1 MSQLKESYLYKEI
14 HQQPDVIVRLI
25 DESSQAVYRLCDA
38 VQQRG
43 IQQIVIVARGSS
55 DNAGRY
61 AKYLFGANNQM
72 VVSLATPS
80 LFTVYRRPPNLENTL
95 VIGVSQSGQSPD
107 IIQVLEEAR
116 RQNALTAAICNDPN
130 STLAQ
135 TARYILDIHAGVEHS
150 IAATKSYTAQLAM
163 IALLS
168 VALSGDG
175 EALES
180 MYLLPEAMRAALET
194 DSSAQITAGKLNQ
207 VKHSAV
213 IGRGYNYATAFEV
226 ALKLKELTY
235 TIAEPYSSAD
245 FMHGPLALVEP
256 GFPLI
261 IIAPSGQL
269 KQEFLTFLN
278 NTVDLGAR
286 IVAISDQTDILNKVE
301 HPIQFPVSVPE
312 WLSPLVT
319 VIPGQLFSMHLAH
332 IRGIDLD
339 NPRAIRKVTKTV

>member
-14 HQQPDVIVRLI
+14 HQQPDAIVRLI
-25 DESSQAVYRLCDA
+25 DESSQAVYQLCDA

-43 IQQIVIVARGSS
+43 IQQMVIVARGSS

-61 AKYLFGANNQM
+61 AKYLFGAKNQF

-80 LFTVYRRPPNLENTL
+80 LFTIYRKPPNLENSL
-95 VIGVSQSGQSPD
+95 VIGISQSGQSPD

-116 RQNALTAAICNDPN
+116 RQNALTAAICNDHN

-135 TARYILDIHAGVEHS
+135 TARHVLDIHAGVEHS
-150 IAATKSYTAQLAM
+150 IAATKSYTGQLAM

-175 EALES
+175 EALDS
-180 MYLLPEAMRAALET
+180 MYLLPEAMKAALET
-194 DSSAQITAGKLNQ
+194 DSSAQMTAEKLNQ
-207 VKHSAV
+207 VQHSAV
-213 IGRGYNYATAFEV
+213 IGRGYNYATAFEI

-269 KQEFLTFLN
+269 KQEFIAFLN
-278 NTVDLGAR
+278 STVDLGAR
-286 IVAISDQTDILNKVE
+286 IVTISDQTDILDKVE
-301 HPIQFPVSVPE
+301 HPIQIPVSVPE

-319 VIPGQLFSMHLAH
+319 VIPGQLLSMHLAH

-339 NPRAIRKVTKTV
+339 NPRAIRKVTKTI

>member
-1 MSQLKESYLYKEI
+1 MTKIRDSYLYQEI
-14 HQQPDVIVRLI
+14 HAQPERIFRLV
-25 DESSQAVYRLCDA
+25 EQNQSVYALRDA
-38 VQQRG
+38 IGEQK
-43 IQQIVIVARGSS
+43 IQHVVIVARGTS

-61 AKYLFGANNQM
+61 AKYLLGARNQM

-80 LFTVYRRPPNLENTL
+80 LFTIYHQPPNLAGTL
-95 VIGVSQSGQSPD
+95 VIGISQSGQSPD
-107 IIQVLEEAR
+107 INRVLEETR
-116 RQNALTAAICNDPN
+116 RQNALTAAICNDPR
-130 STLAQ
+130 SQLAQ
-135 TARYILDIHAGVEHS
+135 TAEYVLDIKVGVEHS
-150 IAATKSYTAQLAM
+150 IAATKSYTGQLAM

-168 VALSGDG
+168 VALSNNG
-175 EALES
+175 EALAR
-180 MYLLPEAMRAALET
+180 MQQLPEAMEAALT
-194 DSSAQITAGKLNQ
+194 TSAAAKDIAKKFQDVQ
-207 VKHSAV
+207 HSAV

-261 IIAPSGQL
+261 IIAPTGEL
-269 KQEFLTFLN
+269 KQEFLTFLQS
-278 NTVDLGAR
+278 TRDLGANL
-286 IVAISDQTDILNKVE
+286 VAISDDADILAKVDC
-301 HPIQFPVSVPE
+301 PLAFPASVPE

-319 VIPGQLFSMHLAH
+319 IIPGQLFSMHLAH